1 MLKISKKLNSYRNA
15 FPKSIAVFFI
25 LIGLANVVM
34 PLVLNQQRAVETRI
48 QKFSTIIEAIPTESN
63 LLKAATQ
70 EDMNQQFVLEDTAI
84 FMNQTYIGI
93 NKSDLPQNTLI
104 INGEEATLVIEGATF
119 YTKFTEVITI
129 ERDHIIYTIQYLA
142 DQMMTSAY
150 ISGVTKG
157 IFIEIIFVSMLLMIL
172 YFALHKTE
180 RYSTILGKILP
191 ILGIIYSITAII
203 YMAIDLPY
211 ISFYILT
218 HVIAVYFCLTLYWD
232 KYISLYF
239 LGRNSEYGG

>member
-1 MLKISKKLNSYRNA
+1 MLKLSKKLNTYRNA
-15 FPKSIAVFFI
+15 LPKSIVVFFI

-34 PLVLNQQRAVETRI
+34 PLVLNQQRAVETQI
-48 QKFSTIIEAIPTESN
+48 QKFSTIIEAIPTENN
-63 LLKAATQ
+63 LLNAATQ
-70 EDMNQQFVLEDTAI
+70 EGMNQQFVSEDTAI

-93 NKSDLPQNTLI
+93 NKSDLLQNTLI

-119 YTKFTEVITI
+119 YTKFAEVMTI
-129 ERDHIIYTIQYLA
+129 EREHIIYTIQYLA

-150 ISGVTKG
+150 ISGITKG
-157 IFIEIIFVSMLLMIL
+157 IFIEIIFVSILLMIL

-180 RYSTILGKILP
+180 RYSAMLRKILP
-191 ILGIIYSITAII
+191 LLGIIYSITASI
-203 YMAIDLPY
+203 YMAVDLPY

-218 HVIAVYFCLTLYWD
+218 HVLAVYFCLTLYWD

-239 LGRNSEYGG
+239 LGRNGEYGG